1 MLKVSFISLGCD
13 KNLVDSEVMLGLLKK
28 AGYEIISDETQADII
43 VVNSCCFIQSAI
55 EESIENILEVSKYK
69 IEGNCKILVVAG
81 CMAERYKQEIFDE
94 IPEVDIVLGTT
105 AYEKIAE
112 AIQNYVKENK
122 LAQFNDLNARSNE
135 ENYKDRIL
143 TTAGYFAYLKIAEG
157 CNNFCTYCVIP
168 KVRGKYRSRSME
180 SLLEEAQS
188 LVNQGVKELIIV
200 AQDTTRYGVDLYG
213 EKKLPELLRKLAQIE
228 DLEWIRL
235 LYCYPEQVTD
245 ELIDTIAAEPKI
257 CKYVDMPIQ
266 HANDNILKRMARRST
281 QAQLR
286 EVIGKFRKKVPDI
299 AIRTTLITGFPGET
313 EEEFEDM
320 LKFVEEMEFDRLGVF
335 TYSQEDGTAAAKFE
349 NQIDESIK
357 EERKERILELQKA
370 ISAKKC
376 ENSIGKIYRVLVE
389 GKLPEDDIYCGR
401 TYKDTPDI
409 DGLVFIKSEKE
420 LLSGDFADVLINGA
434 LDYDLEGEVI
444 YEDEFG
450 K

>member
-1 MLKVSFISLGCD
+1 MLKVSFVSLGCD
-13 KNLVDSEVMLGLLKK
+13 KNLVDSEVMLGLLNK
-28 AGYEIISDETQADII
+28 AGYEIISDEASADVI
-43 VVNSCCFIQSAI
+43 VVNTCCFIQSAI
-55 EESIENILEVSKYK
+55 EESIENVLEVSKYK
-69 IEGNCKILVVAG
+69 TEGNCKILVVAG

-105 AYEKIAE
+105 AYEKIVE
-112 AIQNYVKENK
+112 AIQGYVEEKK
-122 LAQFNDLNARSNE
+122 LSEFNDLNAKINE

-180 SLLEEAQS
+180 SLLEEARM
-188 LVNQGVKELIIV
+188 LVNQGVREIIIV
-200 AQDTTRYGVDLYG
+200 AQDSTRYGVDLYG
-213 EKKLPELLRKLAQIE
+213 EKKLPELLRKLAEIE

-245 ELIDTIAAEPKI
+245 ELIDTIAEVPKI

-286 EVIGKFRKKVPDI
+286 EVIGKFREKVPDI

-320 LKFVEEMEFDRLGVF
+320 LKFVEEMKFDRLGVF
-335 TYSQEDGTAAAKFE
+335 TYSQEEGTPAAKFD
-349 NQIDESIK
+349 NQIDEDIK
-357 EERKERILELQKA
+357 EERKEKILELQKI

-376 ENSIGKIYRVLVE
+376 EDSVGKIYKVLIE
-389 GKLPEDDIYCGR
+389 GKLPEDGIYCGR

-409 DGLVFIKSEKE
+409 DGLVFIKSDEE
-420 LLSGDFADVLINGA
+420 LLSGDFVDVFITGA
-434 LDYDLEGEVI
+434 LDYDLEGEVV
-444 YEDEFG
+444 YED
-450 K
+450 